1 MNNNEF
7 TSSTTSSN
15 ELEKPQDLT
24 PAEVLEYRNKRI
36 AQEAADEAYL
46 RVINYI
52 PGSKDRISEKMGD
65 VFSSHR
71 SPEVCAELGLPPEAS
86 DDDVFAAA
94 LQVDINALCDTL
106 DLPHTATNA
115 EIEAALA
122 LRAYSTPL

>member
-1 MNNNEF
+1 MSNTESTP
-7 TSSTTSSN
+7 TSSS
-15 ELEKPQDLT
+15 EVLERPQNPT
-24 PAEVLEYRNKRI
+24 PAEVLQYRNKRI

-94 LQVDINALCDTL
+94 LQVEINALCDTL

-115 EIEAALA
+115 EIEAAL
-122 LRAYSTPL
+122 RAYSTPL